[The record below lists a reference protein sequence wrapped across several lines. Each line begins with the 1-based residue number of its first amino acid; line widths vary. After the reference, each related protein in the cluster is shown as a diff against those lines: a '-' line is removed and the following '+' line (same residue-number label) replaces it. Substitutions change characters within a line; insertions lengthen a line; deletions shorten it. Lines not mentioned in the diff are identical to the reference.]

1 MSNPFERRTEASPE
15 FDFSPGTKY
24 TADDLEKMAAGP
36 DEALITEKKIQLL
49 DAVERAGKKVKIT
62 LMTGGEVSG
71 RLEGAAL
78 AGDYVC
84 GQELIHADDVQA
96 VELL

>member
-1 MSNPFERRTEASPE
+1 MSNTFERRTQPSPE

-24 TADDLEKMAAGP
+24 TEADLEKMAAGP
-36 DEALITEKKIQLL
+36 DEALITGKKIELL
-49 DAVERAGKKVKIT
+49 DAVERAGKEVKVT
-62 LMTGGEVSG
+62 LSTGGEVSG
-71 RLEGAAL
+71 RLEGRAL

-96 VELL
+96 VEML